1 MMLFAFLGQSYGS
14 DRSDLHL
21 NNGDFEFHSTI
32 RGIHI
37 HQKLLVGHVPRPGRL
52 IDYNLPH

>member
-1 MMLFAFLGQSYGS
+1 MLSAFLGQSYGS
-14 DRSDLHL
+14 DRSDLYL
-21 NNGDFEFHSTI
+21 NNGDFEFYSTI

-37 HQKLLVGHVPRPGRL
+37 HQKLLVGHVPWPGRL

>member
-1 MMLFAFLGQSYGS
+1 MLSAFLGQSYGS

-21 NNGDFEFHSTI
+21 NNGDFEFYSTI

-37 HQKLLVGHVPRPGRL
+37 HQKLLVGHVPWPGRL
-52 IDYNLPH
+52 IDYSSSH